1 MHSNGGC
8 GLVPEARSP
17 VRGESR
23 RAGHPAAPAR
33 RRSCGARE
41 LIAGACVE
49 QLRTTSAIGFPRLLF
64 ICYDRVLSVG
74 PRSVGAQRTPGGRVG
89 LLRRLNEVLTNGPN
103 ENRVSIVFSVE
114 KKSGMERIQPR
125 SHIFRFAPD
134 GGHSGVARA
143 AVCLCTKRTCRPLA
157 GISALSRRTDMAST
171 GRDFRF

>member
-64 ICYDRVLSVG
+64 ICYDPRLVG
-74 PRSVGAQRTPGGRVG
+74 GAALRRSAADPAGRVG
-89 LLRRLNEVLTNGPN
+89 LLRRLNDVLTNGPN

-114 KKSGMERIQPR
+114 RKSGMERSDR
-125 SHIFRFAPD
+125 SNRARIFSGLLPMADIRESRARLSAYAQS
-134 GGHSGVARA
+134 GHADR
-143 AVCLCTKRTCRPLA
+143 
-157 GISALSRRTDMAST
+157 SR
-171 GRDFRF
+171 GYLL